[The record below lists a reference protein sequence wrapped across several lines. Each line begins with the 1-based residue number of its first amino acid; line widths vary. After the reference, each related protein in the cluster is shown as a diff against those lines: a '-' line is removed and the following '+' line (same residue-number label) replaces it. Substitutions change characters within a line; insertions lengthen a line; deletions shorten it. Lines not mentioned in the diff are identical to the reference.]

1 MNKKTGIS
9 LIVLVVTM
17 VVLIIIVAVV
27 ILALSDTNYLE
38 NLDEMSFKN
47 DLAVYAHEVINA
59 AMNYYTEDKNVFS
72 KTYTTKEEIAK
83 FSGELS
89 NSDFIDIVVV
99 KNGEL
104 TLKASKLTDIQKE
117 WAKQI
122 NLQIDEEL

>member
-1 MNKKTGIS
+1 MYFQK
-9 LIVLVVTM
+9 L
-17 VVLIIIVAVV
+17 
-27 ILALSDTNYLE
+27 
-38 NLDEMSFKN
+38 
-47 DLAVYAHEVINA
+47 
-59 AMNYYTEDKNVFS
+59 
-72 KTYTTKEEIAK
+72 KEEIAK